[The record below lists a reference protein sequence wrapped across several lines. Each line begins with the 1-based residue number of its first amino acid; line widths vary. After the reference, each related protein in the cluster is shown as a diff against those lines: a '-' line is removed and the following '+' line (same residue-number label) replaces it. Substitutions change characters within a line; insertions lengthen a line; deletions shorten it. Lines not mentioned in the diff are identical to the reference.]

1 MSANVREIDALRDF
15 RASLVKFAE
24 AGQLCLT
31 DADSDILRML
41 HWLEMEMVPYW
52 GTQIRK
58 REELVSRC
66 KDAVR
71 QKTIYTDAT
80 GRQQSA
86 IDEIK
91 ALKKA
96 QALLEEAQQKFTAS
110 KQFVRRIQ
118 HMQMEYRGQT
128 QKLGLALG
136 SDVPNYVAKLGNLLN
151 ILDQYAAPTGPS
163 EQGSMAVA
171 VEGGGR
177 KEEGGGQNDE
187 GGGTKDHQESKD
199 SS

>member
-15 RASLVKFAE
+15 RAALVKFAE
-24 AGQLCLT
+24 AGQLSLT
-31 DADSDILRML
+31 DADSDIIRTL
-41 HWLEMEMVPYW
+41 HWLEMEMVPFW

-71 QKTIYTDAT
+71 QKTLYKDAT

-86 IDEIK
+86 IDEMK

-96 QALLEEAQQKFTAS
+96 QAMLEEAQQKFTAS
-110 KQFVRRIQ
+110 KQFIRRIQ

-136 SDVPNYVAKLGNLLN
+136 SDVPNYVAKLGNLIN

-171 VEGGGR
+171 AKEMPNAQDLMP
-177 KEEGGGQNDE
+177 KEE
-187 GGGTKDHQESKD
+187 KDGP
-199 SS
+199 